1 MEDREK
7 GLKMRYTRGLERWS
21 EHTKELPKLKVGD
34 VVLIQNQRGTPK
46 EAKRW
51 DRSGVVL
58 EVEKF
63 DKYMVRVDGT
73 GRITTRNRRYLR
85 KAEPYQPRQ
94 PGPGSET
101 VKVPVQEPLR
111 AALAKELQQDR
122 GERKEESEPLAY
134 DESLVENTA
143 EDPRVSDNFEAEEA
157 IAQEVEGQLDSQES
171 EPPRR
176 SGRVRRKNTMY
187 DEGTWCM
194 DQE

>member
-21 EHTKELPKLKVGD
+21 EHTKELPKLKIGD

-58 EVEKF
+58 EVGKF
-63 DKYMVRVDGT
+63 DKYVVRVDGT
-73 GRITTRNRRYLR
+73 GRITTRNRGFLR

-134 DESLVENTA
+134 DESLVDNTA
-143 EDPRVSDNFEAEEA
+143 EDPRASDDSETEEA
-157 IAQEVEGQLDSQES
+157 IAQEVEEQLDSQES
-171 EPPRR
+171 ESPRR
-176 SGRVRRKNTMY
+176 SGRVRRKNTLY
-187 DEGTWCM
+187 DEGTWCL